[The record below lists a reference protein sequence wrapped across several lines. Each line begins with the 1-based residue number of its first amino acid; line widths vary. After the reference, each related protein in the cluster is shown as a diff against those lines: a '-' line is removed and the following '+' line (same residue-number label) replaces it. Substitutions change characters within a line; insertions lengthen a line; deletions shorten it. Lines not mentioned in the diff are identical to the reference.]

1 MKKLHTAFIGLALLA
16 YSCQEK
22 EDPII
27 EQPTFENQESEWIR
41 VITLNSS
48 GNISMMNPITGEVK
62 TPTVNTFAQG
72 SANYLSS
79 SGQYITSVERANGI
93 VRFFDTGIVN
103 HVDHGHEY
111 EMKWLSATA
120 VAPLPTHFS
129 TTNGNIVVF
138 NDGDGSITWARE
150 STMETPSFNP
160 TVIKDLNNEVHHGA
174 ATWLTGNKL
183 VATYKYPEVAGALPQ
198 TIKILSST
206 GEVLAESED
215 VEVTSIH
222 GDASNGQYAIFGGTE
237 GVLVAGANN
246 QLFRIDNISPLEP
259 TSGNWMGT
267 IKAHDNSAILYG
279 WARNK
284 GIFAIDPAAKTM
296 KNIYASDD
304 VSTYFFSADG
314 SKLIIQTKSN
324 TVKVIDSTTGSTVAQ
339 GPIAIASIEGGE
351 SARKIQDDASFYRL
365 MNELPPVLTSSE
377 KFLYVLSPSRT
388 EVEVLDLENLSSVKK
403 MTLSAPVTSFM
414 RVGFQTK

>member
-1 MKKLHTAFIGLALLA
+1 MKKLQTAFIGLAFLA

-22 EDPII
+22 EDPIV

-41 VITLNSS
+41 VLTWNAS

-62 TPTVNTFAQG
+62 NPSVNAFAQG
-72 SANYLSS
+72 SANYLSP
-79 SGQYITSVERANGI
+79 SGRYITSIERVNGV
-93 VRFFDTGIVN
+93 VRFFDTGIEN
-103 HVDHGHEY
+103 HSDHGHEY
-111 EMKWLSATA
+111 EMRWLTPTA
-120 VAPLPTHFS
+120 SAPLPTHFS
-129 TTNGNIVVF
+129 ATNGNIIIF
-138 NDGDGSITWARE
+138 NDGDGSVTWVRE
-150 STMETPSFNP
+150 STMETPSFDP
-160 TVIKDLNNEVHHGA
+160 TIIKDLNNEVHHGA

-183 VATYKYPEVAGALPQ
+183 VVTYKNPEIAGALPQ

-206 GEVLAESED
+206 GEVVVESED
-215 VEVTSIH
+215 VKVTGIH

-267 IKAHDNSAILYG
+267 IKSNDNSNIFYG

-284 GIFAIDPAAKTM
+284 GIFSIDPSSKTM
-296 KNIYASDD
+296 KNVYSGDD
-304 VSTYFFSADG
+304 VSNYFFSADG
-314 SKLIIQTKSN
+314 SKLIIQTSN
-324 TVKVIDSTTGSTVAQ
+324 NSVKVIESETGSTIAQ
-339 GPIAIASIEGGE
+339 APIAVASLDGGA
-351 SARKIQDDASFYRL
+351 SARKVQDDASFYRL

-377 KFLYVLSPSRT
+377 KYLYVLSPSRT
-388 EVEVLDLENLSSVKK
+388 EIEVLDLENLNSVKK
-403 MTLSAPVTSFM
+403 MTLNNPVTGFM

>member
-1 MKKLHTAFIGLALLA
+1 MKKLNTALIGIALLA

-41 VITLNSS
+41 MITWNSS

-62 TPTVNTFAQG
+62 TPSVNPFAQG

-79 SGQYITSVERANGI
+79 SGQYITSVERVNGI
-93 VRFFDTGIVN
+93 VKFFDTGIVN

-111 EMKWLSATA
+111 EMRWLGSTA

-129 TTNGNIVVF
+129 ATNGNIVIF

-160 TVIKDLNNEVHHGA
+160 TVIKDLKNGVHHGA
-174 ATWLTGNKL
+174 ATWLTGNKFA
-183 VATYKYPEVAGALPQ
+183 VTFKNPEIPGALPQ
-198 TIKILSST
+198 TIKILSSN
-206 GEVLAESED
+206 GAVVAESA
-215 VEVTSIH
+215 EVKVTGIH
-222 GDASNGQYAIFGGTE
+222 GDASNGSYAVFGGTE
-237 GVLVAGANN
+237 AVLVAGSNN
-246 QLFRIDNISPLEP
+246 QLFKIENISPLEP

-267 IKAHDNSAILYG
+267 IKANDKSSILYG

-284 GIFAIDPAAKTM
+284 GVFAIDPLAKSM
-296 KNIYASDD
+296 RNIYTGDD

-324 TVKVIDSTTGSTVAQ
+324 SVKIIDSKTGNTVAQ
-339 GPIAIASIEGGE
+339 GPIAVASIEGGE
-351 SARKIQDDASFYRL
+351 SARKIQDDATFYRL

-377 KFLYVLSPSRT
+377 KYLYVLSPSRT
-388 EVEVLDLENLSSVKK
+388 EIEVLDLENLKSVKK
-403 MTLSAPVTSFM
+403 MSLTSPVTSFM
-414 RVGFQTK
+414 RVGFQTN